1 MLRISFLKKQHAFLI
16 LLTGILFISNT
27 IFAQGKLA
35 FWNEVQS
42 FKKIDSAS
50 FPKPNQILFIGSS
63 SFVMWKDVQQYFPEY
78 QILNR
83 SFGGSTLIDQIRYRY
98 DVIYPYNP
106 KQIVLYCG
114 ENDLAY
120 TDSVT
125 AEMVTERLITLFR
138 FIRDKYPNV
147 PVAYVSIKP
156 SPSRIHLFSKM
167 QAANKAIESY
177 LKKQK
182 QTAFINVFDA
192 MLSADGSPMTDIFLN
207 DNLHMNAKG
216 YSIWQK
222 IIKPYLIR

>member
-1 MLRISFLKKQHAFLI
+1 MLRISFLKRQCSFLI

-27 IFAQGKLA
+27 VFSQGKLA
-35 FWNEVQS
+35 FWNEVQL
-42 FKKIDSAS
+42 FKKIDSAA

-78 QILNR
+78 HILNR
-83 SFGGSTLIDQIRYRY
+83 SFGGSTLTDQIRYRY

-120 TDSVT
+120 SDSAT
-125 AEMVTERLITLFR
+125 AEMVTERLILLFR
-138 FIRDKYPNV
+138 YIRDKYPNV

-156 SPSRIHLFSKM
+156 SPSRIHLMPKM
-167 QAANKAIESY
+167 QAANKAIEAY
-177 LKKQK
+177 LKTQK

-192 MLSADGSPMTDIFLN
+192 MLNADGSPMTDIFLK